1 MKKITALYIAIVLIF
16 IASLVCNV
24 YFYSEYRSA
33 KKRYDDFSKIKEFN
47 EKVIFFNK
55 IFVEKVLIKSEQ
67 VSYEDRIKLENAV
80 IATEDDELINQWH
93 SFLNSKTEAE
103 AQEQTKRLLF
113 LFATKIIY

>member
-1 MKKITALYIAIVLIF
+1 MKKTTALYIVVIF
-16 IASLVCNV
+16 LFITSLVCNI
-24 YFYSEYRSA
+24 YFYLKYITVREQCNNFSET
-33 KKRYDDFSKIKEFN
+33 KDFN

-80 IATEDDELINQWH
+80 IATQDEELINQWH

-103 AQEQTKRLLF
+103 AQEQTKQLLW

>member
-1 MKKITALYIAIVLIF
+1 MKKIIVFYIVIILLFA
-16 IASLVCNV
+16 ASLACNI
-24 YFYSEYRSA
+24 YFYSEYKSI
-33 KKRYDDFSKIKEFN
+33 KKQYNDFLDIKKFN